1 MDGVTVRSA
10 RSEDLPALV
19 RLLANDPLGATRER
33 PTQEPSERY
42 LRAFAAIDAD
52 PAHEL
57 LVAEVGRVVCG
68 CLQLSFLPHLT
79 YEGGWRAQVEGVRV
93 DPSVRGRGIGRL
105 LFNEVIA
112 RARARGCHLVQL
124 TTDARRPEALAF
136 YEALGF
142 QHTHHGMKLHLGEEP
157 RA

>member
-1 MDGVTVRSA
+1 MSEELRVRSA
-10 RSEDLPALV
+10 RAEDLPALV
-19 RLLANDPLGATRER
+19 RLLADDPLGATRER
-33 PTQEPSERY
+33 PTEAPSERY
-42 LRAFAAIDAD
+42 RRAFAAIDAD

-57 LVAEVGRVVCG
+57 RVVEVEGVVAG

-93 DPSVRGRGIGRL
+93 DPTLRGRGLGRV
-105 LFNEVIA
+105 LFEDVIA

-142 QHTHHGMKLHLGEEP
+142 VRSHHGLKLHL
-157 RA
+157 